1 MNMDFGKSVANWDH
15 PTLPQH
21 PGHREG
27 SSGAGAS
34 TAAQSALVLT
44 SLNWVQSPENLEPEN
59 AQACSP
65 GLLRLE
71 LSLARS

>member
-59 AQACSP
+59 ECP
-65 GLLRLE
+65 GM
-71 LSLARS
+71 LSRSAKAGAKLS